1 MILNKQ
7 PKELVM
13 NKMNR
18 INQKNKL
25 TRLKL
30 LIVKKSIILI
40 KLHLDILVAKVGL
53 RLQDIE
59 ITHLSMDQNY
69 MNAIYHRTVL

>member
-53 RLQDIE
+53 KLPDIE